1 MQSYFIICLE
11 RDFDSRVGIRMVRRA
26 CFCLDAS
33 FLSFVIDVL
42 HHATFIIYIAI
53 YEQKIQI
60 YYGFLI

>member
-11 RDFDSRVGIRMVRRA
+11 QDSDSRVGIRMVRRA

-33 FLSFVIDVL
+33 FLDVL

-53 YEQKIQI
+53 YERKI
-60 YYGFLI
+60 